1 LDAESPNIEAMLDLA
16 YQLVL
21 CQLEADVY
29 RAKQDIREM
38 VVPIKILLLKEMEQD
53 TQICGWTILV
63 PRWRYFPACV
73 SAQLFPNTRPL
84 QLARQGPIFWS
95 RDS

>member
-1 LDAESPNIEAMLDLA
+1 MDRESPNIEAMLDLA

-53 TQICGWTILV
+53 TQICSLDD
-63 PRWRYFPACV
+63 F
-73 SAQLFPNTRPL
+73 
-84 QLARQGPIFWS
+84 
-95 RDS
+95 